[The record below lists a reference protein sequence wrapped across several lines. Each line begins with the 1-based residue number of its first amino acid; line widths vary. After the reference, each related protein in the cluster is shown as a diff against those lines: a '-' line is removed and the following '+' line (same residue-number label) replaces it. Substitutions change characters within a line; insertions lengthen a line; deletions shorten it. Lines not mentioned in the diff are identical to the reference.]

1 MNFDSVKEAIYKV
14 LKWKKGLFFPH
25 INWEISCENK
35 KWSSWIWLSC
45 IFPFFFYFLT
55 FCVILGPPTSKCQ
68 DRIKCLWE
76 EVGRQGWASCQIS
89 VWVWLQVKERGR
101 KDAGRL
107 GEGLWEHS
115 TVWGRFGR
123 AVREFWSQS
132 SVRGSLCLLGMG
144 FLRIPAH
151 WSLSGGRAP
160 ART

>member
-1 MNFDSVKEAIYKV
+1 MALQGSKLTSGASLFVKLRWILIVSRKQYIKF
-14 LKWKKGLFFPH
+14 LNGRKDFFFP
-25 INWEISCENK
+25 ISTGK
-35 KWSSWIWLSC
+35 
-45 IFPFFFYFLT
+45 FPVRTKSEAAEYDFPVSFLFFFYFLT

-101 KDAGRL
+101 KEAGRL

-132 SVRGSLCLLGMG
+132 
-144 FLRIPAH
+144 H
-151 WSLSGGRAP
+151 LSADP
-160 ART
+160 CVS